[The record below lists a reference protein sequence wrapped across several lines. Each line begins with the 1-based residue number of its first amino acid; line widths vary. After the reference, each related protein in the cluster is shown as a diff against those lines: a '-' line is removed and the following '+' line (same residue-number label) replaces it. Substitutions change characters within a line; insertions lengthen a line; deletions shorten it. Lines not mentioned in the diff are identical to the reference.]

1 MMIQKYLAE
10 QGICSRREAEK
21 LLKAGLIQVNG
32 RPATPGV
39 PLTPADKVT
48 IDPAAQKILGAKT
61 TIAIYK
67 PRGVMCTKSQAEG
80 MNVFDM
86 FQEWQHLNLVGRLD
100 KESEGLLLLS
110 DDGLITKQIT
120 GSQHRIE
127 KEYEIITLEEVD
139 AETLQPLE
147 TGMVLSD
154 GPTLPAN
161 IHFIN
166 RHMFRII
173 LKEGRNRQIRRM
185 CGQLG
190 LTVTGLK
197 RIRIG
202 SLKLNNLWPGDWRRL
217 TLSEIQTMK
226 KHSTGQPN

>member
-1 MMIQKYLAE
+1 MMIQKYLAQ

-21 LLKAGLIQVNG
+21 LLKAGLIKVNG
-32 RPATPGV
+32 KPAIPGV
-39 PLTPADKVT
+39 PLTPSDHVT
-48 IDPAAQKILGAKT
+48 IDAAAQRILGAKT

-80 MNVFDM
+80 MNVFDV

-110 DDGLITKQIT
+110 DDGLVTKQIT
-120 GSQHRIE
+120 GNEHRVE
-127 KEYEIITLEEVD
+127 KEYEITTLEEVF
-139 AETLQPLE
+139 AETLEPMAY
-147 TGMVLSD
+147 GIVLSD
-154 GPTLPAN
+154 GPTLPAKTH
-161 IHFIN
+161 IIN

-202 SLKLNNLWPGDWRRL
+202 SLKLNNLRPGDWRQL
-217 TLSEIQTMK
+217 TPSEIENLK
-226 KHSTGQPN
+226 SY